1 MNNLENQ
8 EYDNFMRKLSLKMME
23 LQNDYQNLSEPN
35 KKRFVQDFCVYLKQ
49 QGIMMTAKTLYNIM
63 AQRRQF

>member
-8 EYDNFMRKLSLKMME
+8 EYNVFMGKLNLKIIE
-23 LQNDYQNLSEPN
+23 FKNDYQNLSEPN

-49 QGIMMTAKTLYNIM
+49 QGIIMTAQALYDIM